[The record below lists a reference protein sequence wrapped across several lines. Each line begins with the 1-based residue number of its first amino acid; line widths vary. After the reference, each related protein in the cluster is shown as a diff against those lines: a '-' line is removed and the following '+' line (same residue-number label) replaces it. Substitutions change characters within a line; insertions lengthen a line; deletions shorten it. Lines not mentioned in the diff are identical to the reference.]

1 MPLVKQGTAMGGQVV
16 DIGCT
21 GSVDPDCS
29 LQNQQSQ
36 GNGSIALEFVVPS
49 SFALKNMSELRRNV

>member
-1 MPLVKQGTAMGGQVV
+1 MGGQVV